1 MSITLTLPEDN
12 ALILNAMSR
21 ALAEIAVNVAHGNKF
36 EPTPEPFVS
45 VKSHESAEY
54 DSSKVTLRFEPS
66 GVELTD
72 KGATLNGKSVE
83 HPESVGYEP
92 SSVEV
97 TNEGVECVPTVYE
110 PEGNTPLPD
119 TDKDG
124 LPWDNRINSTPASVT
139 ASGVWKMRRKPKDM
153 DDNQWAEYIETVRN
167 ELTNLMSIE
176 VDDNADDTDT
186 IEPIAGDSPV
196 VDSVEVIEPV
206 APPVTPELVF
216 AGHMEEQPMIEN
228 VFIDDTVEPVAPPL
242 VTAVEP
248 VAPPPA
254 ITTFPQLMTWLTGMT
269 GKVTVEQVNGALAEW
284 NMNSVA
290 LLAKRPDLIPAF
302 ITKIEELL
310 K

>member
-1 MSITLTLPEDN
+1 MSFTLTLPEDN

-21 ALAEIAVNVAHGNKF
+21 ALAEIAQGVPSHGTAPVTVAVG
-36 EPTPEPFVS
+36 EVS
-45 VKSHESAEY
+45 HTQDKPVEC
-54 DSSKVTLRFEPS
+54 DPSKV
-66 GVELTD
+66 
-72 KGATLNGKSVE
+72 K
-83 HPESVGYEP
+83 
-92 SSVEV
+92 V
-97 TNEGVECVPTVYE
+97 TVAGVECVPAEYE
-110 PEGNTPLPD
+110 PEGDTLLPD

-153 DDNQWAEYIETVRN
+153 NDDQWAEYIETVRN

-176 VDDNADDTDT
+176 VGDNADDTDT

-206 APPVTPELVF
+206 APPVTPEAVF
-216 AGHMEEQPMIEN
+216 AGHMEEQPRIEN
-228 VFIDDTVEPVAPPL
+228 VFIYDTVEPVAPPP

-248 VAPPPA
+248 VA

-302 ITKIEELL
+302 ITKIEGLL
-310 K
+310 CA